1 MFSWQLPGTKSYIR
15 KNPPPFCSKLLRS
28 YGDQPPKMDV
38 PRFFNGQIMSNP
50 WQFKLRVVVES
61 NPQDENFDFNPPKV
75 DCSWLHLK
83 KRQAGKQVEKI
94 NERMLS
100 FCFRN
105 FSEFISSTLR
115 IPGQRMTS
123 TGWRLQD
130 DLSIRFC
137 CSSHFCFSLHLLF
150 GRHHFQNIFVQHHE
164 AFLLTE
170 KRRWWFDQVV
180 SKTNGR
186 RWRLIKRVLS
196 GSC

>member
-1 MFSWQLPGTKSYIR
+1 MVKSGAIW
-15 KNPPPFCSKLLRS
+15 K
-28 YGDQPPKMDV
+28 GVM
-38 PRFFNGQIMSNP
+38 
-50 WQFKLRVVVES
+50 VES
-61 NPQDENFDFNPPKV
+61 NLQEGILIFNPPKV

-83 KRQAGKQVEKI
+83 KGSLESGENHRTEAFFLFQELQW
-94 NERMLS
+94 
-100 FCFRN
+100 
-105 FSEFISSTLR
+105 FISSTLR

-130 DLSIRFC
+130 DLSIRF

-170 KRRWWFDQVV
+170 ERRWWFNQVV

-186 RWRLIKRVLS
+186 RDDVVQK
-196 GSC
+196 GA

>member
-1 MFSWQLPGTKSYIR
+1 MVKSGAIW
-15 KNPPPFCSKLLRS
+15 K
-28 YGDQPPKMDV
+28 GVM
-38 PRFFNGQIMSNP
+38 
-50 WQFKLRVVVES
+50 VES
-61 NPQDENFDFNPPKV
+61 NLQEGILIFNPPKV

-83 KRQAGKQVEKI
+83 KGSLESGENHRTEAFFLFQELQW
-94 NERMLS
+94 
-100 FCFRN
+100 
-105 FSEFISSTLR
+105 FISSTLR

-186 RWRLIKRVLS
+186 RDDVVQK
-196 GSC
+196 GA